1 MRQGRAAAKAR
12 SIRERL
18 VLPQRYAAAYG
29 EYPAQNLSAI
39 WEQLFRRFAPPNL
52 GQRHFPLYEA
62 SLLSMRTIESPFI
75 SFLFS
80 LPFVFGRTF
89 VFSVPLPYLSSALP
103 RGRRVLL
110 RISTERQ
117 VARSH
122 HGAT

>member
-18 VLPQRYAAAYG
+18 VLPQRYVAGRG
-29 EYPAQNLSAI
+29 EYPAQNLCAK

-62 SLLSMRTIESPFI
+62 SLLSTRTIESPFI

-80 LPFVFGRTF
+80 LPFFCGKIVVFL
-89 VFSVPLPYLSSALP
+89 VPQPRRSLPPAS
-103 RGRRVLL
+103 VLL
-110 RISTERQ
+110 RISPETY
-117 VARSH
+117 VAR
-122 HGAT
+122 